1 MTLLNR
7 WLSGSDVYSSYQTY
21 VRKVVAPLFTHF
33 GVEIKAD
40 DPKLDRYARSLAI
53 TVACQAGL
61 PACLEQTASKLQE
74 IVADTSKSIDPDLQA
89 SIYCNGLRQDAGDS
103 KFNFLYAKMLASEDQ
118 AERTLIINALGCSQD
133 ASRLKTYLETAFGN
147 EIRLQE
153 KWRVLVSPV
162 NNGELGLT
170 VMMDL
175 IRDRHAEINL
185 IAADQISIMCSNIA
199 ARVSSEA
206 TRTVFSTLLDQLQA
220 SNHLA
225 ATSVDDLKAVA
236 GRNLEWQQKYLPSF
250 RVFFDLPEPSTETP
264 TTTEGSTTAA
274 TTTTDGAG
282 SVIVSAVVLT
292 FCALIKYLM

>member
-1 MTLLNR
+1 M
-7 WLSGSDVYSSYQTY
+7 YSSYQTY
-21 VRKVVAPLFTHF
+21 VRKVVEPLFTNF

-40 DPKLDRYARSLAI
+40 EPKLDRYARSLAI

-61 PACLEQTASKLQE
+61 QACLEQTATKLQE
-74 IVADTSKSIDPDLQA
+74 IVADTSKSIEPDLQV
-89 SIYCNGLRQDAGDS
+89 SIYCNGLRQDTGNS
-103 KFNFLYAKMLASEDQ
+103 KFDFLYSKMLASEDQ

-133 ASRLKTYLETAFGN
+133 ATRLKTYLETAFGN

-175 IRDRHAEINL
+175 ILEKRAEINS

-206 TRTVFSTLLDQLQA
+206 TSAVFSDLLDELQTT
-220 SNHLA
+220 SHLT
-225 ATSVDDLKAVA
+225 AT
-236 GRNLEWQQKYLPSF
+236 RLP
-250 RVFFDLPEPSTETP
+250 T
-264 TTTEGSTTAA
+264 
-274 TTTTDGAG
+274 
-282 SVIVSAVVLT
+282 
-292 FCALIKYLM
+292 